1 MSPFFLRG
9 LLLALVLI
17 GCHSKAPRN
26 PEAPV
31 QAPPTKPM
39 PLSMVSGT
47 VRSGDTLEK
56 ILFKA
61 DPQRSDIQ
69 EIIAAFAGAYN
80 VRKIQPGRTF
90 EFALDSAQTIQE
102 FAYHASQELTIRVAR
117 DSTDGFV
124 AEKREIPLQTEVFS
138 LSGTIETSLYEAV
151 LALGETPE
159 LIIAFSDIFQWD
171 IDFFTDPRR
180 GDTFQLVYE
189 KIKTA
194 GADSQF
200 IRYGRILAGNYTQ
213 KDGSYTAFYYEN
225 QSGKGGYYD
234 TEGRSF
240 QKTFLKSPLN
250 YTRISSHFTGARR
263 HPILKI
269 VRPHYAVDFAAPI
282 GTPVSAAGDG
292 VIIEKGYNK
301 GLGKYLKI
309 RHTNKRYV
317 TRYGHLN
324 GFAPGIEKGAVVQ
337 QKQVIGYVGKTGLA
351 TGPHLDYAFYDNGR
365 PINPLKIKSSSGD
378 PIAPEERGAFEQVK
392 LLSLAQ
398 LHRAALAVA
407 YADVF
412 TPLETAADTS
422 LIGDAVAPLP
432 AL

>member
-1 MSPFFLRG
+1 
-9 LLLALVLI
+9 
-17 GCHSKAPRN
+17 
-26 PEAPV
+26 
-31 QAPPTKPM
+31 
-39 PLSMVSGT
+39 
-47 VRSGDTLEK
+47 
-56 ILFKA
+56 
-61 DPQRSDIQ
+61 
-69 EIIAAFAGAYN
+69 
-80 VRKIQPGRTF
+80 
-90 EFALDSAQTIQE
+90 
-102 FAYHASQELTIRVAR
+102 
-117 DSTDGFV
+117 
-124 AEKREIPLQTEVFS
+124 
-138 LSGTIETSLYEAV
+138 
-151 LALGETPE
+151 
-159 LIIAFSDIFQWD
+159 
-171 IDFFTDPRR
+171 
-180 GDTFQLVYE
+180 
-189 KIKTA
+189 
-194 GADSQF
+194 
-200 IRYGRILAGNYTQ
+200 ILAGNYTQ
-213 KDGSYTAFYYEN
+213 KDSSYTAFYYKN
-225 QSGKGGYYD
+225 SGGKGGYYD
-234 TEGRSF
+234 AEGRSF